1 MEIVYFPGAFVLL
14 AALIF
19 GVLQYRY
26 RDRAAAQA
34 GGEIVKERYKWNET

>member
-1 MEIVYFPGAFVLL
+1 VYLIGAFVLL

-34 GGEIVKERYKWNET
+34 GGEIVKERYKRNET

>member
-1 MEIVYFPGAFVLL
+1 MEIVFFLGAFVLL

-26 RDRAAAQA
+26 RDRAAVQA
-34 GGEIVKERYKWNET
+34 GGEIAKERYRRNDG